1 MNHAEWQRLQ
11 SEWVAF
17 FPVQHQLVGS
27 NMYQTSEDH
36 MAWTYKCKQGV
47 RSRSQTIFARAGTVA
62 GEEVLQVCYLHRTE
76 GWRSLPALPTNF
88 PFDDIVELSLPE
100 FSQFIIHLRLFE
112 LFIWMTIWII
122 SLLLTEAR
130 HFGINT
136 SYLKFLFVL
145 GCARLSAQPLV
156 KG

>member
-1 MNHAEWQRLQ
+1 MQNGNACKASGLHFSQYNTSLLG
-11 SEWVAF
+11 V
-17 FPVQHQLVGS
+17 
-27 NMYQTSEDH
+27 TCKKSEDH
-36 MAWTYKCKQGV
+36 MAWIYKCKQGV

-76 GWRSLPALPTNF
+76 GWRSLHSALSTNF

-100 FSQFIIHLRLFE
+100 FSQFMFE